1 MSQASWD
8 RYGMDLARVAAGRS
22 RDPSTQCGAVILDT
36 QHRLVSSGYNGLPR
50 GIPDDPALYEDRER
64 KLALVLHAE
73 QNAILFAQRD
83 LTGATIYVWPMPPCS
98 RCAALIVQAGIR
110 RVVSLAPTAEQ
121 DERWGTSFDLARW
134 LYQQAGIE
142 LVEVGRE

>member
-1 MSQASWD
+1 VSQASWD
-8 RYGMDLARVAAGRS
+8 RYGLDLARVAAGRS
-22 RDPSTQCGAVILDT
+22 RDPSTQCGAVILDA

-73 QNAILFAQRD
+73 ENALLFAQRD
-83 LTGATIYVWPMPPCS
+83 LSGATIYVWPMPPCS
-98 RCAALIVQAGIR
+98 RCAAKIVQAGIK
-110 RVVSLAPTAEQ
+110 RVVTLAPTAEQ

-134 LYQQAGIE
+134 LYQQAGVE
-142 LVEVGRE
+142 YVEVGA